1 MPPSPRESH
10 ICGILGNKDVVFVEK
25 VNYSCSLTLYLLE
38 VQELMSFMLASAA
51 SM

>member
-1 MPPSPRESH
+1 MPPSPMESH

-25 VNYSCSLTLYLLE
+25 VNSCSLMLYLLE